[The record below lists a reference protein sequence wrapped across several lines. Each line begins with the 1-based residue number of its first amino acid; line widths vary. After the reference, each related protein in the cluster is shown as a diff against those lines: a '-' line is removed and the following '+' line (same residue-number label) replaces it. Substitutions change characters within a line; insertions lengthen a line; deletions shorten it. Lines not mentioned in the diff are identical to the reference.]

1 MRLFLFA
8 LVGLTATSAIAQ
20 PPPPPPN
27 APSEVEAE
35 AEAEAEAEVEAEA
48 EAELEAEAQE
58 DPERQTEGDVEVQA
72 AEDPPREAAVVSPLE
87 SPEETETAATPR
99 QVAEET
105 IRNEILALDQAHDH
119 AARWDIA
126 SHSEGKHYLS
136 WGEGWSHFGLLDYI
150 IVGTTLALTVAGQ
163 VIGPINNNPRDAW
176 TSQTAFDRE
185 VREHVRRSSDRE
197 RENMKDASD
206 IILSLL
212 VSWPF
217 LFDGL
222 MTALWYHDEPEIGR
236 ELALMAVE
244 VQFVSASLQG
254 LANISSRERP
264 YGDICGAPGE
274 QPDDA
279 LPEDDGACTGRV
291 RYRSFFSGHT
301 SQSFAAAATTCMFHA
316 RLPLYGGG
324 SPDVL
329 ACGVAMGL
337 AAAVG
342 MFRVMADVHHITDVI
357 MGAAVGT
364 AVGIALPA
372 FRMRNWGTDR
382 DPDERTVRL
391 VPNGL
396 GLALIGELR

>member
-1 MRLFLFA
+1 MRLFLVAFIA
-8 LVGLTATSAIAQ
+8 LTTSVAIAQ
-20 PPPPPPN
+20 PPGPG
-27 APSEVEAE
+27 
-35 AEAEAEAEVEAEA
+35 EAEA

-58 DPERQTEGDVEVQA
+58 VGEEQTEGEVEVEA
-72 AEDPPREAAVVSPLE
+72 VEDPPREEAVISPLDA
-87 SPEETETAATPR
+87 PEETETPGTPLE
-99 QVAEET
+99 VAEET
-105 IRNEILALDQAHDH
+105 IRNEVLALGDEDEH

-126 SHSEGKHYLS
+126 SHSAGKHWLS
-136 WGEGWSHFGLLDYI
+136 WGEGWGHFGLADYI
-150 IVGTTLALTVAGQ
+150 LIGSSLAVTVGAQ
-163 VIGPINNNPRDAW
+163 IIGPINNNPEDSWRGV
-176 TSQTAFDRE
+176 TGFDRE
-185 VREHVRRSSDRE
+185 VREHLRRGEDRE

-222 MTALWYHDEPEIGR
+222 MSALWYHAEPEIGR

-244 VQFVSASLQG
+244 VQFVTASLQG

-264 YGDICGAPGE
+264 YGDICGAPGS

-279 LPEDDGACTGRV
+279 LPEDDGACTGRA
-291 RYRSFFSGHT
+291 RYRSFFSGHA

-329 ACGVAMGL
+329 ACGVSVGL

-342 MFRVMADVHHITDVI
+342 MFRVMADVHHITDVL

-372 FRMRNWGTDR
+372 LRMRNWGSDR
-382 DPDERTVRL
+382 EPDERTVRL